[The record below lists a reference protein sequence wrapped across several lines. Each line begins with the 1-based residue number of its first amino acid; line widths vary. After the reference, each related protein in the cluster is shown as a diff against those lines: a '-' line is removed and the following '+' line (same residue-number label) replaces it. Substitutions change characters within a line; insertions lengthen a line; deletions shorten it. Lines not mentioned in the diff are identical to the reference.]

1 MSKYSG
7 KSDLFDHLWM
17 SSKSE
22 ADVQT
27 EIERTDFYIHSHPND
42 NRIHRLDIHSIKDV
56 APYYPYLIAVG
67 TWNKEGRATIVL
79 SSTSFID
86 REEAEFIS
94 WDLRDA
100 LAEYKRCK
108 RKKVAFDPN
117 SYVAT
122 LKDKG
127 WGYHENTE
135 EIARRVARD
144 GLKANIDGLFLKSK
158 DKWSRALLA
167 RELSRL
173 GYDDFF
179 IERWLFGMRD
189 KKDIPDW
196 RKED

>member
-1 MSKYSG
+1 MSIYSN
-7 KSDLFDHLWM
+7 KCDLYDHFWI
-17 SSKSE
+17 SNKTE
-22 ADVQT
+22 EDVEK
-27 EIERTDFYIHSHPND
+27 EIARTDFYIHSHPND
-42 NRIHRLDIHSIKDV
+42 SRIHRLDIHSIKDV
-56 APYYPYLIAVG
+56 APYYPYLIAIG
-67 TWNKEGRATIVL
+67 AWSKEGRATIVL
-79 SSTSFID
+79 SSTSFVD
-86 REEAEFIS
+86 SEEAEFIG

-108 RKKVAFDPN
+108 RKKVAFDPDA
-117 SYVAT
+117 YVAA
-122 LKDKG
+122 LKDKS
-127 WGYHENTE
+127 WGYRENTE

-144 GLKANIDGLFLKSK
+144 GLKANINGLFLRSK
-158 DKWSRALLA
+158 DKWSRAPLA

>member
-1 MSKYSG
+1 MSKYTG
-7 KSDLFDHLWM
+7 KCDLFDHLWM
-17 SSKSE
+17 SSKSD
-22 ADVQT
+22 ADVQAK
-27 EIERTDFYIHSHPND
+27 IERTDFYIYSD
-42 NRIHRLDIHSIKDV
+42 DGRKHRLDIHNIKDV

-67 TWNKEGRATIVL
+67 TWNKEGRSTIVL
-79 SSTSFID
+79 SSTSFVD
-86 REEAEFIS
+86 REEAEFIG

-108 RKKVAFDPN
+108 RKKVAFDPDA
-117 SYVAT
+117 YVAT